1 MFTFIRCRIENP
13 YNLPIVK
20 DGRNIPSERFIS
32 VQSSS
37 RKPRDKESNGNRGKE
52 RLTVYFL
59 KGEPIDDDPEVV
71 KEGEG
76 NDHRPIVT
84 ETSRGIED
92 EGPIRGTRTKTFRPR
107 LTRVTSAT
115 ALLLLLLH
123 RVPPRKDNQG
133 KDDYAKSYQN
143 DSSFFFLILTHRKRQ
158 EYVYFLDFENF

>member
-1 MFTFIRCRIENP
+1 MMCTSRHPPHYRNPPWRICSRHSPYYRKSSRRGMFTFIRCRIENP

-123 RVPPRKDNQG
+123 RVPPRKDN
-133 KDDYAKSYQN
+133 
-143 DSSFFFLILTHRKRQ
+143 
-158 EYVYFLDFENF
+158 

>member
-1 MFTFIRCRIENP
+1 MTRTFTFIRYRIGNP
-13 YNLPIVK
+13 YNLPIVTI
-20 DGRNIPSERFIS
+20 DEIS
-32 VQSSS
+32 LFLATIHL
-37 RKPRDKESNGNRGKE
+37 PPIIESKTETNGNRGKE

-123 RVPPRKDNQG
+123 RVPPREDN
-133 KDDYAKSYQN
+133 
-143 DSSFFFLILTHRKRQ
+143 
-158 EYVYFLDFENF
+158 

>member
-1 MFTFIRCRIENP
+1 MFTFIRRRIENP
-13 YNLPIVK
+13 YNLPTIVTMDEISLATIHLCPIIESK
-20 DGRNIPSERFIS
+20 ESERIKWE
-32 VQSSS
+32 S
-37 RKPRDKESNGNRGKE
+37 RE

-76 NDHRPIVT
+76 DDHRPIVT

-123 RVPPRKDNQG
+123 RVPPREDN
-133 KDDYAKSYQN
+133 
-143 DSSFFFLILTHRKRQ
+143 
-158 EYVYFLDFENF
+158 

>member
-1 MFTFIRCRIENP
+1 MDEISLATIHLCIR
-13 YNLPIVK
+13 
-20 DGRNIPSERFIS
+20 
-32 VQSSS
+32 SSN
-37 RKPRDKESNGNRGKE
+37 RKNRKESNGNRGKE
-52 RLTVYFL
+52 GLTVYFL

-76 NDHRPIVT
+76 DDHRPIVT

-123 RVPPRKDNQG
+123 RVPPREDN
-133 KDDYAKSYQN
+133 
-143 DSSFFFLILTHRKRQ
+143 
-158 EYVYFLDFENF
+158 